1 MQRMRREAFDGA
13 HRRDQ
18 RLPDHLSAEHA
29 LPAILRREAAKQVHL
44 ELFEVE
50 HIEHR
55 FDGSFGHR
63 QVSGE
68 DGSNRDMPPIR
79 ESQGKARKRNRPR
92 MGPVWIVVAGY
103 FFAQTRRALAF
114 SPQVA
119 PLSLA
124 VATTAAP
131 THSALTMISSALQL
145 PAAESAITTR
155 SVTGRAR
162 STGGSGW
169 AGLTLRTCGTLRA
182 GVTFCPRDALRTCRS
197 AFASGPGGTCR
208 TRCSARSRRT
218 LFALRAGDAGGSG
231 RPLIA
236 LCPGDAGGSGW
247 TGRSRGTHITL
258 CAGFTFRPLRACGPL
273 RTLRTDGSR
282 TRRQH
287 QGGHQRQRKSHASLP
302 LDAALSAPLRGA
314 RLPCAPAKAYIN
326 DCACRAFSL
335 VEGPCLTGHK
345 LREPMW

>member
-63 QVSGE
+63 RSRAGTGRTETCRRYAKV
-68 DGSNRDMPPIR
+68 
-79 ESQGKARKRNRPR
+79 KARPENET
-92 MGPVWIVVAGY
+92 GPAGAGLDRSCRLLLRADEARFGVLSAGCAVVACGRHDRCAD
-103 FFAQTRRALAF
+103 AQRAHHDL
-114 SPQVA
+114 VR
-119 PLSLA
+119 
-124 VATTAAP
+124 T
-131 THSALTMISSALQL
+131 
-145 PAAESAITTR
+145 AITCR
-155 SVTGRAR
+155 GIRHHDAQRHGRAR
-162 STGGSGW
+162 NTGGSGW

-182 GVTFCPRDALRTCRS
+182 GVTFCPRDALRTGRS

-208 TRCSARSRRT
+208 TRCSARSRRA
-218 LFALRAGDAGGSG
+218 LFALHAGDAGGSG